1 MAGLGCARNR
11 CTAAYYGAF
20 RDGWFMTR
28 AYNFSAGPATLP
40 EAVLRQAQAEMLD
53 WNGVGAS
60 IVELS
65 HRGAEFMAVAARAEA
80 DLRALMA
87 VPDDYAVLFMSGG
100 ATTQQALLAL
110 NFASPGQKVDYV
122 VTGHWGKTAIK
133 QVRPYVDV
141 HVAADGEPGGFRD
154 IPARETWSLSE
165 DAAYVH
171 ITANETIHGVEFR
184 DTPQVD
190 NAPLFADFSSSIA
203 SEPLDVSKYGLIYA
217 GAQKNLGPVGISVV
231 IVRRELLERAGQ
243 PRADIFTYASHAAR
257 DSMLNTPPTWN
268 WYLLGLTVKWM
279 LEQGGVAEFAR
290 RNAAK
295 AALVYGAIDGSGGF
309 YRNEVAPAVRSRM
322 NIPFFLPDE
331 TLTARFVAESRAAG
345 LLALKG
351 HKAVG
356 GLRASL
362 YNALPPEAAQAL
374 VDFMRDFQRRNG

>member
-1 MAGLGCARNR
+1 
-11 CTAAYYGAF
+11 
-20 RDGWFMTR
+20 MTR

-40 EAVLRQAQAEMLD
+40 EPVLRQAQAEMLD

-65 HRGAEFMAVAARAEA
+65 HRGAEFMGVAARAEA
-80 DLRALMA
+80 DLRTLLS
-87 VPDDYAVLFMSGG
+87 VPDDYAVLFQAGG

-110 NFASPGQKVDYV
+110 DFAAPGQTVDYV
-122 VTGHWGKTAIK
+122 VTGHWSNTAIR
-133 QVRPYVDV
+133 QVRPYVNV

-154 IPARETWSLSE
+154 IPPRDTWSLSA

-171 ITANETIHGVEFR
+171 ITANETIHGVEFP
-184 DTPQVD
+184 DTPDVG
-190 NAPLFADFSSSIA
+190 AVPLFADFSSSIA
-203 SEPLDVSKYGLIYA
+203 SGPLDVSRYGLIYA
-217 GAQKNLGPVGISVV
+217 GAQKNLGPVGVSVM
-231 IVRRELLERAGQ
+231 IVRRDLLGRPGQ

-279 LEQGGVAEFAR
+279 LDEGGVEEFAR
-290 RNAAK
+290 RNATK
-295 AALVYGAIDGSGGF
+295 AALVYGAIDASGGF
-309 YRNEVAPAVRSRM
+309 YRNEVAIGARSRM

-331 TLTARFVAESRAAG
+331 TLNARFVSESKAAG

-362 YNALPPEAAQAL
+362 YNAMPVAGAQAL
-374 VDFMRDFQRRNG
+374 VDFMRDFQQRHG